1 MIIFE
6 VSASENQNHET
17 QSYENR
23 TAVNRTE
30 FEQVTSYGELKKM
43 FPRVGT
49 RRAPG
54 YKQLSAAAEIVFSK
68 NTGSGI
74 IEIYE
79 NGFFTFNEP
88 GRTEQPTVC
97 AVDWCEHKEAYSFG
111 RYREHGKI
119 NVDDAPWEM
128 ILEAVGAARLEH
140 NDENRDMSKEE
151 ISLDT
156 DASSRNIRFSV
167 LPEHEQREKEEHEER
182 VHKEFI
188 ARLDM
193 ERNMMPEI
201 LGQLKPRQQEVLM
214 LRYGKNLTYEKI
226 GEKMGI
232 TKSAARINCNRAF
245 AKAQRLIQKKT
256 SHLSK

>member
-6 VSASENQNHET
+6 VPEAENLSHENDT
-17 QSYENR
+17 VIDR
-23 TAVNRTE
+23 TGL
-30 FEQVTSYGELKKM
+30 EQITSYGELKKAL
-43 FPRVGT
+43 PHVGT

-54 YKQLSAAAEIVFSK
+54 YKQLSSASEVVLRK

-111 RYREHGKI
+111 RYKEHGEI

-151 ISLDT
+151 MSLDT

-167 LPEHEQREKEEHEER
+167 LPEHEQREKEEQEEQI
-182 VHKEFI
+182 HKELL
-188 ARLDM
+188 ARLEM
-193 ERNMMPEI
+193 ERKMMPEI

-214 LRYGKNLTYEKI
+214 LRFGKNLTYEKI